1 MVLRTTAARRTL
13 ALIGIVAVVLTPAAG
28 DPLPDRDA
36 SEAVFAAT
44 LAPSDHPALAKGP
57 VPSVPK
63 PVWTTVFGQPALLVA
78 LVALVAVMRQ
88 RHTDPESPGRAS
100 PGPVLLRAPTRSP
113 PLATA

>member
-1 MVLRTTAARRTL
+1 MVLRTAVARRAL
-13 ALIGIVAVVLTPAAG
+13 ALIGVVAVVLTPASG
-28 DPLPDRDA
+28 EPLPDRDA

-63 PVWTTVFGQPALLVA
+63 PVWTAFSQPVLLGAVIA
-78 LVALVAVMRQ
+78 LVTVLSRRLRDRGTSQ
-88 RHTDPESPGRAS
+88 RAS